1 MHSIQE
7 RNAPTREGSM
17 RMRTPGTL
25 IKKLAERLVVELV
38 YDTHPRRA
46 KYDRLFVAAADT
58 APRRGM

>member
-17 RMRTPGTL
+17 HMRTLGTFIKDTAKQLFIEL
-25 IKKLAERLVVELV
+25 I
-38 YDTHPRRA
+38 YGTYPRRA
-46 KYDRLFVAAADT
+46 RYDRLFVAAADT